1 MAKSDP
7 TEVLLKGVRL
17 SYTHVYQPQE
27 QENDDGSKRYTYS
40 TVCIIPK
47 DDEDQ
52 IFAVEDAIDAAKA
65 AKWGDKKN
73 WPKLKADRICLKDGD
88 EEDKDE
94 YLDAMII
101 RGSAPESSPPQ
112 VIKNVRDEDG
122 NWEASRPGGPR
133 SIYSGCYANVLL
145 RLWAQDNKYG
155 KRVNASLEVV
165 QFAKKGEAFGRGPVD
180 PNDKFGKELEDT
192 GGEYG
197 DDEDEDERP
206 SRGRSSRRGRDDDDE
221 DERPARRSSRRGR
234 DDDDEDER
242 PSRSSRRGRDDD
254 DEDERPAR
262 RSSRRGRDD
271 DEDEDERPS
280 RGRSSRRGRDD
291 DEDEDE
297 RPSRGRSSR
306 RGRDDDDDE
315 DERPSRGRRSRG
327 RDDDDDDDE
336 RPRRRSSRL

>member
-1 MAKSDP
+1 MAKADP

-17 SYTHVYQPQE
+17 SYAHVYKPQE

-40 TVCIIPK
+40 TVCIISK

-52 IFAVEDAIDAAKA
+52 IFAIEDAIDAAKE

-94 YLDAMII
+94 YIDSMII
-101 RGSAPESSPPQ
+101 RASSSEDNPPQ

-122 NWEASRPGGPR
+122 KWEESRPGGPR
-133 SIYSGCYANVLL
+133 SVYSGCYANVLI

-180 PNDKFGKELEDT
+180 PNDRFGDELEDDS
-192 GGEYG
+192 GGMDDDDDRGSRRRRSRDDEDEDERPSRRRRG
-197 DDEDEDERP
+197 RSRDDEDEDEDERP
-206 SRGRSSRRGRDDDDE
+206 SRGRRGR
-221 DERPARRSSRRGR
+221 S
-234 DDDDEDER
+234 
-242 PSRSSRRGRDDD
+242 
-254 DEDERPAR
+254 
-262 RSSRRGRDD
+262 RDD

-280 RGRSSRRGRDD
+280 RRRRGRDDEDEDERPSRRRRGRDDD

-297 RPSRGRSSR
+297 RPSRRRRS
-306 RGRDDDDDE
+306 RDDEDEDE
-315 DERPSRGRRSRG
+315 DERPAR
-327 RDDDDDDDE
+327 
-336 RPRRRSSRL
+336 RRRSSRL